1 MRVRGLKNIAAYYVN
16 KDSEVFWL
24 DLLLAGYRRVRGA
37 ERYAT
42 YFDRIYEWLKD
53 YGVRVEDYKISSYVL
68 RSQLSGGPKRASP
81 LLLVTLA
88 RGSRIIYAVIASFT
102 PGALLHMNNILSRA
116 GWKSRFFLDISVE
129 KATGFSSST
138 EEL

>member
-24 DLLLAGYRRVRGA
+24 DLSLAGYRRVKGG
-37 ERYAT
+37 ERYTT
-42 YFDRIYEWLKD
+42 YFDRINEWLRD
-53 YGVRVEDYKISSYVL
+53 YGVKVEDYKFSSYVL
-68 RSQLSGGPKRASP
+68 RSQLSGETRRASP

-102 PGALLHMNNILSRA
+102 PGALLQINEILSRA
-116 GWKSRFFLDISVE
+116 GWKSKFFLDMSAE
-129 KATGFSSST
+129 KAAGFSSYT